1 MGGGGGGGGEEEE
14 EQGSEF
20 SDKSEGNRFPSTEV
34 LENMI

>member
-1 MGGGGGGGGEEEE
+1 MGGGGEGEEEE

-20 SDKSEGNRFPSTEV
+20 SEGNRFPSTQV